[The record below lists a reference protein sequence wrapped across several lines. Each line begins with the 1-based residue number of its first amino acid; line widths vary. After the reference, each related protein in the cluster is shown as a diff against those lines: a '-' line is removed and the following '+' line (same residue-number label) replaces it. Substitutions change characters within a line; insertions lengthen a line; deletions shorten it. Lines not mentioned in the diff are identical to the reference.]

1 MVRILAV
8 LFLGLG
14 LCVNTASGQA
24 FDLFQEATG
33 GAYIKFAEPGDIT
46 IRVSV
51 WGGVNTGLYEV
62 TQGMHLSTLLTI
74 AGGPPIGEIS
84 GRGGNQQRFGYG
96 DFINEMTIKLMREE
110 QGQWATIVEAQME
123 GEANPLPEDPVLQEG
138 DLLIVETQSRRTFGW
153 RDGLEILGSVGATV
167 FLIDRL
173 IEFARGG
180 E

>member
-1 MVRILAV
+1 MVRILAA

-14 LCVNTASGQA
+14 LLVHTASGQA

-33 GAYIKFAEPGDIT
+33 GAYIRFAEPGDIT

-84 GRGGNQQRFGYG
+84 GGGFRGNQRFGYG
-96 DFINEMTIKLMREE
+96 EFIREMTIKLMREE
-110 QGQWATIVEAQME
+110 NGRWTKVVETQME
-123 GEANPLPEDPVLQEG
+123 GEANPLPEDPVLREG
-138 DLLIVETQSRRTFGW
+138 DLIIVETQSRRTFGW
-153 RDGLEILGSVGATV
+153 RDGLDILGSIGATV

-173 IEFARGG
+173 IEFARG